1 MLIYTMFPNPITYRG
16 FTQVELGACG
26 VLVYRLYQKL
36 FGYVFL
42 LFLCHS
48 GGLLE
53 AMAYLWLWTV
63 KHILLTVYCVGLCR
77 SVLLHAFV
85 RPVCSVAFP
94 LLSCSTV
101 S

>member
-63 KHILLTVYCVGLCR
+63 KHILTVSCASVWDCVGAC
-77 SVLLHAFV
+77 SCMLL
-85 RPVCSVAFP
+85 
-94 LLSCSTV
+94 
-101 S
+101 